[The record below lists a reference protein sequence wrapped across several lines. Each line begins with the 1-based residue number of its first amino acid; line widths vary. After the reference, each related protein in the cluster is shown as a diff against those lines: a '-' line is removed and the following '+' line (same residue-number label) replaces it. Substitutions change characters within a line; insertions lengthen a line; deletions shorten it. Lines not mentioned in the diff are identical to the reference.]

1 MLKKTAVIIKD
12 IKKMDFSCDDA
23 KNVYICPCIA
33 MTFYYV
39 LFMSRVL
46 FPAKPILT
54 LKDLKRWRVRLF
66 RFEMDKS
73 STSKIKKKKKKKTS
87 IVKSS
92 QINDNV
98 TIYFFIVFFIGG
110 CTLVFFVS

>member
-1 MLKKTAVIIKD
+1 MLKKTIVIKD

-23 KNVYICPCIA
+23 KNIYICPCIA

-73 STSKIKKKKKKKTS
+73 STSKIKTKKKTS

-92 QINDNV
+92 QINDNA
-98 TIYFFIVFFIGG
+98 TIYFFHCFFFIGG

>member
-1 MLKKTAVIIKD
+1 
-12 IKKMDFSCDDA
+12 MDFSCDDA

-54 LKDLKRWRVRLF
+54 LKDLKRWRARLF

-73 STSKIKKKKKKKTS
+73 STSKNKNKKKRRALLNHP
-87 IVKSS
+87 KSM
-92 QINDNV
+92 
-98 TIYFFIVFFIGG
+98 TMLFFIGG